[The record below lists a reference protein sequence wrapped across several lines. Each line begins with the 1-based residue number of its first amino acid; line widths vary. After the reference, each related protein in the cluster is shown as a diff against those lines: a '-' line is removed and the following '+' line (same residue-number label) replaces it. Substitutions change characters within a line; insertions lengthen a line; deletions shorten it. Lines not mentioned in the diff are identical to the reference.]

1 MELSNAD
8 IQAYT
13 RRILKARM
21 RLLCTNGFYGMLLMN
36 AKIGLGNEYE
46 TAWAEEDKLVFNPD
60 FLAGISDSELEY
72 VMLHLLL
79 HQVLNHLERRGSM
92 NKEEYDIA
100 SDIVVNSNIL
110 RSQRGLTSAISLK
123 GYGGVQPHLTPN
135 GDEGW
140 KYTVEEVYGML
151 KAEVKESKD
160 DKKGDKRNI
169 GIVGNHTLSFD
180 DEKDPEESNEN
191 EESNGESDENNQPNK
206 DDSLSGNKKDIKGKK
221 NPSSKKGWDSH
232 PESEKSDND
241 KEQTGD
247 KEKKQNADK
256 WKNVIYMACEL
267 MAKRAEMEEQPE
279 SSKEIKKNSKDYGDI
294 PLFAEMLLKELKE
307 PKVDWRT
314 ILEEFIQEDVV
325 DYSFIPPDRRFDD
338 SPFFLPDFNEK
349 DEKIKGIWIAIDAS
363 GSVSD
368 EAVMTAISEIKGCID
383 QFDGKF
389 SAKISFF
396 DVHVTEPIPIEGV
409 DELLNLKPVGRG
421 GTSFSEVFEY
431 MRENMSDEL
440 PDEVIVITDGYCD
453 YPDESARLGIPVLWM
468 INNEEAEKPPWGKV
482 ARFEA

>member
-46 TAWAEEDKLVFNPD
+46 TAWAEEDKLVFNPE

-79 HQVLNHLERRGSM
+79 HQVLNHLERRGNM
-92 NKEEYDIA
+92 KKDEYDIA

-110 RSQRGLTSAISLK
+110 RSQRGLTSSISLK
-123 GYGGVQPHLTPN
+123 GHGGVQPHLTPN

-140 KYTVEEVYGML
+140 KYTVEEVCEML
-151 KAEVKESKD
+151 KVKIEENEE
-160 DKKGDKRNI
+160 DKKGDKSNLK
-169 GIVGNHTLSFD
+169 IVGNHTLSFD
-180 DEKDPEESNEN
+180 DEEDL
-191 EESNGESDENNQPNK
+191 ENN
-206 DDSLSGNKKDIKGKK
+206 IKGKK
-221 NPSSKKGWDSH
+221 ISSLKKGWDSH
-232 PESEKSDND
+232 PESEISDDD

-247 KEKKQNADK
+247 KEKKQNVDK
-256 WKNVIYMACEL
+256 WKKAICTACEL

-314 ILEEFIQEDVV
+314 ILQEFIQEDVV

-349 DEKIKGIWIAIDAS
+349 DEKIKGIWIAVDAS

-368 EAVMTAISEIKGCID
+368 EAVMAAISEIKGCIE

-389 SAKISFF
+389 SATLSYF
-396 DVHVTEPIPIEGV
+396 DVKVTEPIPIESV
-409 DELLNLKPVGRG
+409 DELLNVKPVGRG
-421 GTSFSEVFEY
+421 GTSFSEVFRY
-431 MRENMSDEL
+431 MGENMSEEL

-453 YPDESARLGIPVLWM
+453 YPDESVRLGIPVLWM
-468 INNEEAEKPPWGKV
+468 INNEEAEEPPWGKV
-482 ARFEA
+482 ARFEV